1 MLDISVVGIGN
12 AGSQVAALAA
22 EKLKVP
28 VLAINSSEKDLQTI
42 PETIPHYLMGDEKG
56 AGKERLAAKKFL
68 KDSIMDIL
76 SSEQAVEVFNKE
88 VVFIV
93 SSTGGGT
100 GSGTAVVMAD
110 VIREVYANTKVILV
124 GILPTLKE
132 ALSTQVNT
140 IEYMKELYETVV
152 DGTYMIY
159 DNEKLAKLPSTVM
172 MQKINRS
179 IVDDI
184 DVIRGTYQHPTR
196 FASIDEK
203 DAGNIIST
211 VGRIVIVSL
220 RNLKEKDIDE
230 VTLEDLLIEQF
241 KTNTHCEIQRDKIVK
256 RTGVISLLSERLNER
271 FDTNLTE
278 VQKFI
283 GTPVESFEH
292 TVINEDRQLE
302 NCVFLIAAGLTQIN
316 DRIRRIND
324 RIEEINEQ
332 QQQREDDSE
341 LSDIDV
347 QSLNQKIARKSVSTS
362 DDDANVDVRSILGK
376 FGL

>member
-1 MLDISVVGIGN
+1 MLDVSVVGIGN

-22 EKLKVP
+22 DKLKIP

-42 PETIPHYLMGDEKG
+42 PETIPHFLIGDEKG
-56 AGKERLAAKKFL
+56 AGKERQAAKVFL

-76 SSEQAVEVFNKE
+76 SSDTAKDVFNKE
-88 VVFIV
+88 VVFVV

-100 GSGTAVVMAD
+100 GSGTALVLAD
-110 VIREVYANTKVILV
+110 VVREVYRDTKVILI

-140 IEYMKELYETVV
+140 IEYMKELYETLV
-152 DGTYMIY
+152 DATYMIY

-172 MQKINRS
+172 MQKINQS
-179 IVDDI
+179 IVDDV
-184 DVIRGTYQHPTR
+184 DVLRGTYQHPTR
-196 FASIDEK
+196 YASIDEK

-211 VGRIVIVSL
+211 PGRIVIASL

-241 KTNTHCEIQRDKIVK
+241 KINTHCEIQRDKIVK

-271 FDTNLTE
+271 FDTNLVE

-292 TVINEDRQLE
+292 TVINSDRQLE
-302 NCVFLIAAGLTQIN
+302 NCVFLVAAGLTQIN
-316 DRIRRIND
+316 DRIRKIND

-332 QQQREDDSE
+332 QMQREDDSE
-341 LSDIDV
+341 LSDIDL
-347 QSLNQKIARKSVSTS
+347 QSLNKKIDRRSSS
-362 DDDANVDVRSILGK
+362 EREGGNIDVRSILGK
-376 FGL
+376 FGM

>member
-1 MLDISVVGIGN
+1 MLDVSVVGIGN

-22 EKLKVP
+22 DKLKIP

-42 PETIPHYLMGDEKG
+42 PETIPHFLIGDEKG
-56 AGKERLAAKKFL
+56 AGKERQAAKVFL

-76 SSEQAVEVFNKE
+76 SSDTAKDVFNKE
-88 VVFIV
+88 VVFVV

-100 GSGTAVVMAD
+100 GSGTALVLAD
-110 VIREVYANTKVILV
+110 VVREVYRDTKVILI

-140 IEYMKELYETVV
+140 IEYMKELYETLV
-152 DGTYMIY
+152 DATYMIY

-172 MQKINRS
+172 MQKINQS
-179 IVDDI
+179 IVDDV
-184 DVIRGTYQHPTR
+184 DVLRGTYQHPTR
-196 FASIDEK
+196 YASIDEK

-211 VGRIVIVSL
+211 PGRIVIASL

-241 KTNTHCEIQRDKIVK
+241 KINTHCEIQRDKIVK

-271 FDTNLTE
+271 FDTNLVE

-292 TVINEDRQLE
+292 TVINADRQLE
-302 NCVFLIAAGLTQIN
+302 NCVFLVAAGLTQIN
-316 DRIRRIND
+316 DRIRKIND

-332 QQQREDDSE
+332 QMQREDDSE
-341 LSDIDV
+341 LSDIDL
-347 QSLNQKIARKSVSTS
+347 QSLNKKIDRRSASEREGG
-362 DDDANVDVRSILGK
+362 NIDVRSILGK
-376 FGL
+376 FGM

>member
-1 MLDISVVGIGN
+1 MLDVSVVGIGN

-22 EKLKVP
+22 DKLKIP

-56 AGKERLAAKKFL
+56 AGKERQAAKLFL
-68 KDSIMDIL
+68 KDSVMDIL
-76 SSEQAVEVFNKE
+76 SKDFAQDVFNKE
-88 VVFIV
+88 VVFVV

-100 GSGTAVVMAD
+100 GSGTALVLAD
-110 VIREVYANTKVILV
+110 VIREVYHDTKVILV

-140 IEYMKELYETVV
+140 IEYMKELYETLG
-152 DGTYMIY
+152 DATYMIY
-159 DNEKLAKLPSTVM
+159 DNEKLAKLPSTIM
-172 MQKINRS
+172 MQKINQS

-196 FASIDEK
+196 YASIDEK

-211 VGRIVIVSL
+211 AGRIVIAAL

-241 KTNTHCEIQRDKIVK
+241 KINTHCEIQRDKIVK

-271 FDTNLTE
+271 FDTNLVE

-292 TVINEDRQLE
+292 TVINADRQLE

-316 DRIRRIND
+316 DRIRKIND

-332 QQQREDDSE
+332 QMQREDDSE
-341 LSDIDV
+341 LSDIDL
-347 QSLNQKIARKSVSTS
+347 QSLNKKIDRKSAT
-362 DDDANVDVRSILGK
+362 DREGGNVDVRSILGK
-376 FGL
+376 FGM

>member
-1 MLDISVVGIGN
+1 MLDVSVVGIGN

-22 EKLKVP
+22 DKLKIP
-28 VLAINSSEKDLQTI
+28 VLVINSSEKDLQTI

-56 AGKERLAAKKFL
+56 AGKERQAAKLFL
-68 KDSIMDIL
+68 KDSVMDIL
-76 SSEQAVEVFNKE
+76 SKDFAQDVFNKE
-88 VVFIV
+88 VVFVV

-100 GSGTAVVMAD
+100 GSGTALVLAD
-110 VIREVYANTKVILV
+110 VIREVYHDTKVILV

-140 IEYMKELYETVV
+140 IEYMKELYETLG
-152 DGTYMIY
+152 DATYMIY
-159 DNEKLAKLPSTVM
+159 DNEKLAKLPSTIM
-172 MQKINRS
+172 MQKINQS

-196 FASIDEK
+196 YASIDEK

-211 VGRIVIVSL
+211 SGRIVIAAL

-241 KTNTHCEIQRDKIVK
+241 KINTHCEIQRDKIVK

-271 FDTNLTE
+271 FDTNLVE

-292 TVINEDRQLE
+292 TVINADRQLE

-316 DRIRRIND
+316 DRIRKIND

-332 QQQREDDSE
+332 QMQREDDSE
-341 LSDIDV
+341 LSDIDL
-347 QSLNQKIARKSVSTS
+347 QSLNKKIDRKSAT
-362 DDDANVDVRSILGK
+362 DREGGNVDVRSILGK
-376 FGL
+376 FGM

>member
-1 MLDISVVGIGN
+1 MLDVSVVGIGN

-22 EKLKVP
+22 DKLKIP

-42 PETIPHYLMGDEKG
+42 PEKIPHYLMGDEKG
-56 AGKERLAAKKFL
+56 AGKERQAAKLFL
-68 KDSIMDIL
+68 KDSVMDIL
-76 SSEQAVEVFNKE
+76 SKDFAQDVFNKE
-88 VVFIV
+88 VVFVV

-100 GSGTAVVMAD
+100 GSGTALVLAD
-110 VIREVYANTKVILV
+110 VIREVYHDTKVILV

-140 IEYMKELYETVV
+140 IEYMKELYETLG
-152 DGTYMIY
+152 DATYMIY
-159 DNEKLAKLPSTVM
+159 DNEKLAKLPSTIM
-172 MQKINRS
+172 MQKINQS

-196 FASIDEK
+196 YASIDEK

-211 VGRIVIVSL
+211 SGRIVIAAL

-241 KTNTHCEIQRDKIVK
+241 KINTHCEIQRDKIVK

-271 FDTNLTE
+271 FDTNLVE

-292 TVINEDRQLE
+292 TVINADRQLE

-316 DRIRRIND
+316 DRIRKIND

-332 QQQREDDSE
+332 QMQREDDSE
-341 LSDIDV
+341 LSDIDL
-347 QSLNQKIARKSVSTS
+347 QSLNKKIDRKSAT
-362 DDDANVDVRSILGK
+362 DREGGNVDVRSILGK
-376 FGL
+376 FGM

>member
-1 MLDISVVGIGN
+1 MLDVSVVGIGN

-22 EKLKVP
+22 DKLKIP

-42 PETIPHYLMGDEKG
+42 PEAIPHYLMGDEKG
-56 AGKERLAAKKFL
+56 AGKERQAAKLFL
-68 KDSIMDIL
+68 KDSVMDIL
-76 SSEQAVEVFNKE
+76 SKDFAQDVFNKE
-88 VVFIV
+88 VVFVV

-100 GSGTAVVMAD
+100 GSGTALVLAD
-110 VIREVYANTKVILV
+110 VIREVYHDTKVILV

-140 IEYMKELYETVV
+140 IEYMKELYETLG
-152 DGTYMIY
+152 DATYMIY
-159 DNEKLAKLPSTVM
+159 DNEKLAKLPSTIM
-172 MQKINRS
+172 MQKINQS

-196 FASIDEK
+196 YASIDEK

-211 VGRIVIVSL
+211 SGRIVIAAL

-241 KTNTHCEIQRDKIVK
+241 KINTHCEIQRDKIVK

-271 FDTNLTE
+271 FDTNLVE

-292 TVINEDRQLE
+292 TVINADRQLE

-316 DRIRRIND
+316 DRIRKIND

-332 QQQREDDSE
+332 QMQREDDSE
-341 LSDIDV
+341 LSDIDL
-347 QSLNQKIARKSVSTS
+347 QSLNKKIDRKSAT
-362 DDDANVDVRSILGK
+362 DREGGNVDVRSILGK
-376 FGL
+376 FGM

>member
-1 MLDISVVGIGN
+1 MLDVSVVGIGN

-22 EKLKVP
+22 DKLKIP

-56 AGKERLAAKKFL
+56 AGKERQAAKLFL
-68 KDSIMDIL
+68 KDSVMDIL
-76 SSEQAVEVFNKE
+76 SKDFAQDVFNKE
-88 VVFIV
+88 VVFVV

-100 GSGTAVVMAD
+100 GSGTALVLAD
-110 VIREVYANTKVILV
+110 VIREVYHDTKVILV

-140 IEYMKELYETVV
+140 IEYMKELYETLG
-152 DGTYMIY
+152 DATYMIY
-159 DNEKLAKLPSTVM
+159 DNEKLAKLPSTIM
-172 MQKINRS
+172 MQKINQS

-196 FASIDEK
+196 YASIDEK

-211 VGRIVIVSL
+211 SGRIVIAAL

-241 KTNTHCEIQRDKIVK
+241 KINTHCEIQRDKIVK

-271 FDTNLTE
+271 FDTNLVE

-292 TVINEDRQLE
+292 TVINADRQLE
-302 NCVFLIAAGLTQIN
+302 NCVFLVAAGLTQIN
-316 DRIRRIND
+316 DRIRKIND

-332 QQQREDDSE
+332 QMQREDDSE
-341 LSDIDV
+341 LSDIDL
-347 QSLNQKIARKSVSTS
+347 QSLNKKIDRRSASEREGG
-362 DDDANVDVRSILGK
+362 NIDVRSILGK
-376 FGL
+376 FGM

>member
-1 MLDISVVGIGN
+1 MLDVSVVGIGN

-22 EKLKVP
+22 DKLKIP

-56 AGKERLAAKKFL
+56 AGKERQAAKLFL
-68 KDSIMDIL
+68 KDSVMDIL
-76 SSEQAVEVFNKE
+76 SKDFAQDVFNKE
-88 VVFIV
+88 VVFVV

-100 GSGTAVVMAD
+100 GSGTALVLAD
-110 VIREVYANTKVILV
+110 VIREVYHDTKVILV

-140 IEYMKELYETVV
+140 IEYMKELYETLG
-152 DGTYMIY
+152 DATYMIY
-159 DNEKLAKLPSTVM
+159 DNEKLAKLPSTIM
-172 MQKINRS
+172 MQKINQS

-196 FASIDEK
+196 YASIDEK

-211 VGRIVIVSL
+211 SGRIVIAAL

-241 KTNTHCEIQRDKIVK
+241 KINTHCEIQRDKIVK

-271 FDTNLTE
+271 FDTNLVE

-292 TVINEDRQLE
+292 TVINADRQLE

-316 DRIRRIND
+316 DRIRKIND

-332 QQQREDDSE
+332 QMQREDDSE
-341 LSDIDV
+341 LSDIDL
-347 QSLNQKIARKSVSTS
+347 QSLNKKIDRKSAT
-362 DDDANVDVRSILGK
+362 DREGGNVDVRSILGK
-376 FGL
+376 FGM

>member
-1 MLDISVVGIGN
+1 MLDVSVVGIGN

-22 EKLKVP
+22 DKLKIP

-42 PETIPHYLMGDEKG
+42 PEPIPHYLMGDEKG
-56 AGKERLAAKKFL
+56 AGKERQAAKLFL
-68 KDSIMDIL
+68 KDSVMDIL
-76 SSEQAVEVFNKE
+76 SKDFAQDVFNKE
-88 VVFIV
+88 VVFVV

-100 GSGTAVVMAD
+100 GSGTALVLAD
-110 VIREVYANTKVILV
+110 VIREVYHDTKVILV

-140 IEYMKELYETVV
+140 IEYMKELYETLG
-152 DGTYMIY
+152 DATYMIY
-159 DNEKLAKLPSTVM
+159 DNEKLAKLPSTIM
-172 MQKINRS
+172 MQKINQS

-196 FASIDEK
+196 YASIDEK

-211 VGRIVIVSL
+211 SGRIVIAAL

-241 KTNTHCEIQRDKIVK
+241 KINTHCEIQRDKIVK

-271 FDTNLTE
+271 FDTNLVE

-292 TVINEDRQLE
+292 TVINADRQLE

-316 DRIRRIND
+316 DRIRKIND

-332 QQQREDDSE
+332 QMQREDDSE
-341 LSDIDV
+341 LSDIDL
-347 QSLNQKIARKSVSTS
+347 QSLNKKIDRKSAT
-362 DDDANVDVRSILGK
+362 DREGGNVDVRSILGK
-376 FGL
+376 FGM

>member
-1 MLDISVVGIGN
+1 MLDVSVVGIGN

-22 EKLKVP
+22 DKLKIP

-42 PETIPHYLMGDEKG
+42 PETIPHFLIGDEKG
-56 AGKERLAAKKFL
+56 AGKERQAAKVFL

-76 SSEQAVEVFNKE
+76 SSDTAKDVFNKE
-88 VVFIV
+88 VVFVV

-100 GSGTAVVMAD
+100 GSGTALVLAD
-110 VIREVYANTKVILV
+110 VVREVYRDTKVILI

-140 IEYMKELYETVV
+140 IEYMKELYETLV
-152 DGTYMIY
+152 DATYMIY

-172 MQKINRS
+172 MQKINQS
-179 IVDDI
+179 IVDDV
-184 DVIRGTYQHPTR
+184 DVLRGTYQHPTR
-196 FASIDEK
+196 YASIDEK

-211 VGRIVIVSL
+211 PGRIVIASL

-241 KTNTHCEIQRDKIVK
+241 KINTHCEIQRDKIVK

-271 FDTNLTE
+271 FDTNLVE

-292 TVINEDRQLE
+292 TVINSDRQLE
-302 NCVFLIAAGLTQIN
+302 NCVFLVAAGLTQIN
-316 DRIRRIND
+316 DRIRKIND

-332 QQQREDDSE
+332 QMQREDDSE
-341 LSDIDV
+341 LSDIDL
-347 QSLNQKIARKSVSTS
+347 QSLNKKIDRRSASEREGG
-362 DDDANVDVRSILGK
+362 NIDVRSILGK
-376 FGL
+376 FGM

>member
-1 MLDISVVGIGN
+1 MLDVSVVGMGN

-22 EKLKVP
+22 DKLKIP

-56 AGKERLAAKKFL
+56 AGKERQAAKLFL
-68 KDSIMDIL
+68 KDSVMDIL
-76 SSEQAVEVFNKE
+76 SKDFAQDVFNKE
-88 VVFIV
+88 VVFVV

-100 GSGTAVVMAD
+100 GSGTALVLAD
-110 VIREVYANTKVILV
+110 VIREVYHDTKVILV

-140 IEYMKELYETVV
+140 IEYMKELYETLG
-152 DGTYMIY
+152 DATYMIY
-159 DNEKLAKLPSTVM
+159 DNEKLAKLPSTIM
-172 MQKINRS
+172 MQKINQS

-196 FASIDEK
+196 YASIDEK

-211 VGRIVIVSL
+211 SGRIVIAAL

-241 KTNTHCEIQRDKIVK
+241 KINTHCEIQRDKIVK

-271 FDTNLTE
+271 FDTNLVE

-292 TVINEDRQLE
+292 TVINADRQLE

-316 DRIRRIND
+316 DRIRKIND

-332 QQQREDDSE
+332 QMQREDDSE
-341 LSDIDV
+341 LSDIDL
-347 QSLNQKIARKSVSTS
+347 QSLNKKIDRKSAT
-362 DDDANVDVRSILGK
+362 DREGGNVDVRSILGK
-376 FGL
+376 FGM